1 MNLTQT
7 HPELIKQWD
16 FDKNTILPEDVTAGS
31 HKIVWWKCPVFDDHC
46 WESNIQNRAQK
57 GNTCPCCCNR
67 KTVKSNCLQTTHP
80 ELAAQWDVQNSISPT
95 EITAGYNKKAW
106 WRCHKNHI
114 WQSAVNA
121 RTIRGDGCPYC
132 SGLKAT
138 PENNFAV
145 GRHKILE
152 EWDYDLNLIT
162 PEKITPNSGKKIWW
176 KCKQNHSWQ
185 AAVYNRLSHQQQCPY
200 CAGKKADHTTS
211 LLAKHPELCTEWDYD
226 KNSISPSE
234 LLPSSHKKVYWLCK
248 TDSTHAWI
256 ASPLNRTIAGSNC
269 PYCNSSA
276 GETVIKNYL
285 SENKIVF
292 SRQYRIPECKNK
304 RALPFDFAIHLSN
317 RIVLVEFQGKQ
328 HYEPVDLYG
337 GMKTFLRQQENDD
350 IKRSYCK
357 NNNIELL
364 EIRYD
369 QVKDIPRMIKK
380 CIR

>member
-162 PEKITPNSGKKIWW
+162 PEKITPNSGKKSGGNVNKI
-176 KCKQNHSWQ
+176 
-185 AAVYNRLSHQQQCPY
+185 
-200 CAGKKADHTTS
+200 
-211 LLAKHPELCTEWDYD
+211 
-226 KNSISPSE
+226 
-234 LLPSSHKKVYWLCK
+234 
-248 TDSTHAWI
+248 
-256 ASPLNRTIAGSNC
+256 IAGRLLCITDYHIN
-269 PYCNSSA
+269 NN
-276 GETVIKNYL
+276 V
-285 SENKIVF
+285 
-292 SRQYRIPECKNK
+292 
-304 RALPFDFAIHLSN
+304 H
-317 RIVLVEFQGKQ
+317 IVLARKPTTQHLYLPNIQSYARNGTTTRIQSLRVNCYHPATKKSTGFVKQ
-328 HYEPVDLYG
+328 IAHMHGL
-337 GMKTFLRQQENDD
+337 
-350 IKRSYCK
+350 
-357 NNNIELL
+357 
-364 EIRYD
+364 
-369 QVKDIPRMIKK
+369 QVH
-380 CIR
+380 